1 MQSKKIK
8 MNNLI
13 DCFVVLLYIIYICI
27 AYLFRK
33 SVFNIVSIIISTIFI
48 IIGAILSI
56 ITLKKIIVKKDRVE
70 NFSAYFNY
78 MFFQSFLV
86 ITLILANVENIFYP
100 LLLNFIVLNI
110 LYYSEKSIVKR
121 KGYLNDE
128 HKISK
133 YFLYTMHII
142 NYCII
147 ILLFIITPLID
158 ISVY

>member
-13 DCFVVLLYIIYICI
+13 YCFVVLLYIIYICI

-33 SVFNIVSIIISTIFI
+33 SVFNIV
-48 IIGAILSI
+48 SI

-133 YFLYTMHII
+133 YFL
-142 NYCII
+142 
-147 ILLFIITPLID
+147 
-158 ISVY
+158 